1 MRQAQAQAQRAGPEP
16 GSAGDGADPLG
27 VRAYLARDWEA
38 ARDNKRRYWHD
49 RPARGGLAE
58 ALRVTEQLR
67 AWTAANNPSWPTEQQ
82 REEDLATHP
91 RVAQALAATAM
102 PRR

>member
-1 MRQAQAQAQRAGPEP
+1 MAP
-16 GSAGDGADPLG
+16 DPLG
-27 VRAYLARDWEA
+27 VRAYLARNWEA

-49 RPARGGLAE
+49 RLAKGGLAE

-82 REEDLATHP
+82 REEDLATHQ
-91 RVAQALAATAM
+91 RVAQALAATAPGKS
-102 PRR
+102 PRQPAARPRARRVR